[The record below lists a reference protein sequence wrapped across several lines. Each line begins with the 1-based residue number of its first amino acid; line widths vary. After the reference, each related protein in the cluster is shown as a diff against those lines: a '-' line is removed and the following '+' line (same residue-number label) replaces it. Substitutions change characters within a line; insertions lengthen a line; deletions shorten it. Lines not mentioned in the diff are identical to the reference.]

1 MEWQVVGAAGL
12 FLKKREN
19 HEKGN
24 RTWSCQ
30 PQRKI

>member
-24 RTWSCQ
+24 RT
-30 PQRKI
+30 